1 MKVHKVRF
9 KVLKW
14 KSLVLPKNKVHC
26 PSHTEACGDKHYKAF
41 VNNQA
46 SIEERY
52 VFKYRLGDDTSK

>member
-1 MKVHKVRF
+1 M
-9 KVLKW
+9 
-14 KSLVLPKNKVHC
+14 LPKNKVHC

-52 VFKYRLGDDTSK
+52 VFKYRLGDDTSL